1 MNCDTIGTEVKSVG
15 KKETEL
21 GRPPMKPAD
30 VRNRRVT
37 ATLTEK
43 EEGAVVKAAQAEGKT
58 ASTWAREVILAALK
72 ANR

>member
-1 MNCDTIGTEVKSVG
+1 VG

-21 GRPPMKPAD
+21 GRPPMKAAD

-37 ATLTEK
+37 ATLTK
-43 EEGAVVKAAQAEGKT
+43 AEEDAVVKAAQSEGKT

>member
-1 MNCDTIGTEVKSVG
+1 MAQREG
-15 KKETEL
+15 EL
-21 GRPPMKPAD
+21 GRPPMKAAD

-58 ASTWAREVILAALK
+58 ASTWARDAILAALK